1 MNSFELCVIP
11 ENDIQEES
19 NESLK
24 EVFDDML
31 TDIYFEGYA
40 KQLAEENPEYYA
52 LEYYYFKLLYI

>member
-1 MNSFELCVIP
+1 MNNSELCVIP
-11 ENDIQEES
+11 EDDIQDET
-19 NESLK
+19 NESLR

-52 LEYYYFKLLYI
+52 KELYYFLQLYS